1 MDSFLGFVDW
11 ILTLVLWVGIPLSAT
26 STIGHVYFTKVK
38 PDDGEPSITV
48 SAFFKL
54 IIRIFIIAIIAWAA
68 VYLIRDL
75 IPAAGSTI
83 VDGLGF

>member
-1 MDSFLGFVDW
+1 MDSFLGLVDW

-38 PDDGEPSITV
+38 PDDGDPKITV
-48 SAFFKL
+48 SEFFKT
-54 IIRIFIIAIIAWAA
+54 IIRVFIIAIIAWVA
-68 VYLIRDL
+68 VYLIRDI
-75 IPAAGSTI
+75 IPTAGSTV